1 MKKTTLEQ
9 LDYIQ
14 EFIQAKLDE
23 GISCA
28 RKTVKGKLVELV
40 YCDRPKLYTVH
51 YGELEWHFSNL
62 EEACEHYDSIK

>member
-1 MKKTTLEQ
+1 MRKTTLEQ

-40 YCDRPKLYTVH
+40 YYSQTGAYAVY
-51 YGELEWHFSNL
+51 YGNMKQDFYILKK
-62 EEACEHYDSIK
+62 ACEYYDSIY